1 MRAGDPLPQLST
13 KGGEKEVS
21 YFNYHSSYGA
31 ELLDV
36 FPTFALRRFSSGGRK
51 KIDRR
56 GQLREVS
63 QIVSGRRIPLFGAD
77 LNVWLEDTLVD
88 IVEATAVK

>member
-21 YFNYHSSYGA
+21 YCNYHSSCGA

-36 FPTFALRRFSSGGRK
+36 FPTFALRRLSSGRRE
-51 KIDRR
+51 KIHRR
-56 GQLREVS
+56 GLLREVS
-63 QIVSGRRIPLFGAD
+63 QIVSGRRILYLGRICMYGLRTRWLTPLRQ
-77 LNVWLEDTLVD
+77 LL
-88 IVEATAVK
+88 

>member
-31 ELLDV
+31 DLLDV
-36 FPTFALRRFSSGGRK
+36 FPTFALRSLSSGRREN
-51 KIDRR
+51 ID
-56 GQLREVS
+56 GQGLLSEVS
-63 QIVSGRRIPLFGAD
+63 EIVSGRH
-77 LNVWLEDTLVD
+77 
-88 IVEATAVK
+88 IVYLGWI

>member
-21 YFNYHSSYGA
+21 YCNYHSSFVD

-36 FPTFALRRFSSGGRK
+36 FPTFALRRLSDGGRK

-63 QIVSGRRIPLFGAD
+63 QIVIGRRIPIIGVDSNL
-77 LNVWLEDTLVD
+77 WL
-88 IVEATAVK
+88 

>member
-21 YFNYHSSYGA
+21 YYNYHSSYGV

-36 FPTFALRRFSSGGRK
+36 FPTFALRRLSSGRRENT
-51 KIDRR
+51 DRR
-56 GQLREVS
+56 VLPGEVC
-63 QIVSGRRIPLFGAD
+63 QIGSGRRILYQRR
-77 LNVWLEDTLVD
+77 
-88 IVEATAVK
+88 I